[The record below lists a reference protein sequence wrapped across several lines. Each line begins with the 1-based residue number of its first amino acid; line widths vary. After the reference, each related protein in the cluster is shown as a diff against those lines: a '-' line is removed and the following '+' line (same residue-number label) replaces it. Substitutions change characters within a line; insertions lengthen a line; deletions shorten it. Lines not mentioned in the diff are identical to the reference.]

1 LKFIDFL
8 RFELPSFTSSGS
20 APQKPALLIV
30 DFILDPIYKKLLSKP
45 QQGVEMMKMI
55 HTAVAAAAVF
65 ATTFAAAA
73 SADTLD
79 DVVDRGTLR
88 CGVVLD
94 FPPIGYRDANNEPAG
109 FDVDYCA
116 DLAAAL
122 EVEHEIMP
130 LTWSERLPVIV
141 TGRAD
146 VVFGATS
153 DSLQRARTVGF
164 TIPYAI
170 YYAQGV
176 VGADSGITTFEDI
189 RGKRVAAAVG
199 TVPEQEW
206 LKIAA
211 EWGEEGNYQGYQSE
225 NEVFLAVAQ
234 GKADIGITTNT
245 AVLPI
250 TQQYDTILAG
260 PRMPWTTDYT
270 SVVAKRQDVSWLN
283 YLNLFVTHQVR
294 SGRYQEL
301 WGKYVGGDAPELR
314 IPGVMY

>member
-1 LKFIDFL
+1 MLKRSIA
-8 RFELPSFTSSGS
+8 TG
-20 APQKPALLIV
+20 ALL
-30 DFILDPIYKKLLSKP
+30 LA
-45 QQGVEMMKMI
+45 M
-55 HTAVAAAAVF
+55 AVPV
-65 ATTFAAAA
+65 

-79 DVVDRGTLR
+79 DVIDRGTLR

-94 FPPIGYRDANNEPAG
+94 FPPIGYRDENNEPAG
-109 FDVDYCA
+109 FDVDYCKDMA
-116 DLAAAL
+116 TAL
-122 EVEHEIMP
+122 EVELEILP
-130 LTWSERLPVIV
+130 LTWAERLPVIV

-153 DSLQRARTVGF
+153 DSLARAKTVGF
-164 TIPYAI
+164 SIPYAI

-176 VGADSGITTFEDI
+176 VGKDSGIVNFEDI
-189 RGKRVAAAVG
+189 RGKRVAAGLG

-206 LKIAA
+206 LKIAK
-211 EWGEEGNYQGYQSE
+211 EWGEEDLYQGYQSE

-245 AVLPI
+245 AVKPI
-250 TQQYDTILAG
+250 TEQYDNVIAG

-270 SVVAKRQDVSWLN
+270 SVVGKREDVSWLN

-301 WGKYVGGDAPELR
+301 WGKYVGGEAPELR

>member
-1 LKFIDFL
+1 ML
-8 RFELPSFTSSGS
+8 
-20 APQKPALLIV
+20 
-30 DFILDPIYKKLLSKP
+30 KKLSAVLALS
-45 QQGVEMMKMI
+45 
-55 HTAVAAAAVF
+55 VAATGPAV
-65 ATTFAAAA
+65 
-73 SADTLD
+73 ADTLD

-94 FPPIGYRDANNEPAG
+94 FPPIGYRDANNDPAG
-109 FDVDYCA
+109 FDVDYCS
-116 DLAAAL
+116 DLASAL
-122 EVEHEIMP
+122 EVEYEILP
-130 LTWSERLPVIV
+130 VTWAERLPVIV

-153 DSLQRARTVGF
+153 DSLERARTVGF

-176 VGADSGITTFEDI
+176 VNVDSGIETFEDI
-189 RGKRVAAAVG
+189 RGKRVAGAVG

-211 EWGEEGNYQGYQSE
+211 AWNEEDNYQGYQSE

-234 GKADIGITTNT
+234 GKADIGLTTNT

-250 TQQYDTILAG
+250 TEQYDTIVAG
-260 PRMPWTTDYT
+260 PRMPWGTDYT
-270 SVVAKRQDVSWLN
+270 SVVGKREDVTWLN
-283 YLNLFVTHQVR
+283 YLNLFITHQAR

-314 IPGVMY
+314 IPGVLY

>member
-1 LKFIDFL
+1 
-8 RFELPSFTSSGS
+8 
-20 APQKPALLIV
+20 
-30 DFILDPIYKKLLSKP
+30 
-45 QQGVEMMKMI
+45 MI
-55 HTAVAAAAVF
+55 KNVMAAAVLSF
-65 ATTFAAAA
+65 AVSVPAM
-73 SADTLD
+73 ADTLD

-109 FDVDYCA
+109 FDVDYCN

-122 EVEHEIMP
+122 EVEPEILP
-130 LTWSERLPVIV
+130 VTWAERLPVIV

-153 DSLQRARTVGF
+153 DSLARARTVGF

-170 YYAQGV
+170 YFAQGV
-176 VGADSGITTFEDI
+176 VNSQSGIKSFDDI

-206 LKIAA
+206 LKIAK
-211 EWGEEGNYQGYQSE
+211 EWGEENLYQGYQSE

-234 GKADIGITTNT
+234 GKADIGLTTNT
-245 AVLPI
+245 AVKPI
-250 TQQYDTILAG
+250 TEQYDTIEPG

-270 SVVAKRQDVSWLN
+270 SVVAKRTDVTWLN
-283 YLNLFVTHQVR
+283 FLNLFITHQVR
-294 SGRYQEL
+294 SGRYEEL
-301 WGKYVGGDAPELR
+301 WGKYVGGEAPELR

>member
-1 LKFIDFL
+1 
-8 RFELPSFTSSGS
+8 
-20 APQKPALLIV
+20 
-30 DFILDPIYKKLLSKP
+30 
-45 QQGVEMMKMI
+45 MMKMI

-146 VVFGATS
+146 VVFCATS

>member
-1 LKFIDFL
+1 MFIKRFL
-8 RFELPSFTSSGS
+8 ALGALVLMTA
-20 APQKPALLIV
+20 AP
-30 DFILDPIYKKLLSKP
+30 
-45 QQGVEMMKMI
+45 
-55 HTAVAAAAVF
+55 AA
-65 ATTFAAAA
+65 
-73 SADTLD
+73 ADTLD

-94 FPPIGYRDANNEPAG
+94 FPPIGFRDANNEPAG
-109 FDVDYCA
+109 FDVDYCK

-122 EVEHEIMP
+122 EVEFEILP
-130 LTWSERLPVIV
+130 LTWAERLPVIV

-153 DSLQRARTVGF
+153 DSLARARTVGF

-176 VGADSGITTFEDI
+176 VGKDSGIESFDDI

-211 EWGEEGNYQGYQSE
+211 EWGEENLYQGYQSE

-245 AVLPI
+245 AVKPI
-250 TQQYDTILAG
+250 TDQYDNVIPG

-270 SVVAKRQDVSWLN
+270 SVVGPRKDVSWLN
-283 YLNLFVTHQVR
+283 YLNLFITHQVR

-301 WGKYVGGDAPELR
+301 WGNYVGGEAPELR

>member
-1 LKFIDFL
+1 MKK
-8 RFELPSFTSSGS
+8 T
-20 APQKPALLIV
+20 
-30 DFILDPIYKKLLSKP
+30 IL
-45 QQGVEMMKMI
+45 
-55 HTAVAAAAVF
+55 TAAITAAFF
-65 ATTFAAAA
+65 ATSFSVPAW
-73 SADTLD
+73 ADTLD

-94 FPPIGYRDANNEPAG
+94 FPPIGYRDAHNEPAG
-109 FDVDYCA
+109 YDVEYCA

-122 EVEHEIMP
+122 EVEHEILP

-146 VVFGATS
+146 VVFGGTS
-153 DSLQRARTVGF
+153 DSLARARTVGF
-164 TIPYAI
+164 SIPYAI
-170 YYAQGV
+170 YYAQGIV
-176 VGADSGITTFEDI
+176 NAESGIETIEDM

-211 EWGEEGNYQGYQSE
+211 EWGEEANYQGYQSE
-225 NEVFLAVAQ
+225 NEVFLAVTQ

-250 TQQYDTILAG
+250 TQQYDNILAG

-270 SVVAKRQDVSWLN
+270 SVVGKREDVTWLN

-301 WGKYVGGDAPELR
+301 WGKYVGGEAPELR
-314 IPGVMY
+314 IPGVFY

>member
-1 LKFIDFL
+1 M
-8 RFELPSFTSSGS
+8 RFKQFFAITAVVLMASS
-20 APQKPALLIV
+20 PAL
-30 DFILDPIYKKLLSKP
+30 
-45 QQGVEMMKMI
+45 
-55 HTAVAAAAVF
+55 
-65 ATTFAAAA
+65 
-73 SADTLD
+73 ADTLD
-79 DVVDRGTLR
+79 EVVDRGTLR

-116 DLAAAL
+116 DLATAL
-122 EVEHEIMP
+122 EVEYEILP
-130 LTWSERLPVIV
+130 LTWAERLPVIV

-153 DSLQRARTVGF
+153 DSLARARTVGF

-176 VGADSGITTFEDI
+176 VGADSGIESFEDI

-206 LKIAA
+206 LKIAE
-211 EWGEEGNYQGYQSE
+211 EWGETDLYQGYQSE

-245 AVLPI
+245 AVKPI
-250 TQQYDTILAG
+250 TEQYDNIIAG

-270 SVVAKRQDVSWLN
+270 SVVAKRKDVSWLN

-301 WGKYVGGDAPELR
+301 WGQYVGGEAPELR

>member
-1 LKFIDFL
+1 MI
-8 RFELPSFTSSGS
+8 R
-20 APQKPALLIV
+20 
-30 DFILDPIYKKLLSKP
+30 KL
-45 QQGVEMMKMI
+45 V
-55 HTAVAAAAVF
+55 AVAALSL
-65 ATTFAAAA
+65 AAALPA
-73 SADTLD
+73 RADTLD
-79 DVVDRGTLR
+79 EVVDRGQLK

-94 FPPIGYRDANNEPAG
+94 FPPIGYRDEKNEPAG
-109 FDVDYCA
+109 FDVEYCK

-122 EVEHEIMP
+122 EVEPIIYP
-130 LTWSERLPVIV
+130 VTWAERLPVIV

-153 DSLQRARTVGF
+153 DSLARARTVGF

-176 VGADSGITTFEDI
+176 VNTESGIKTFDDI
-189 RGKRVAAAVG
+189 RGKRVAAAIG

-211 EWGEEGNYQGYQSE
+211 EWGEESLYQGYQSE

-234 GKADIGITTNT
+234 GKADIGLTTNT
-245 AVLPI
+245 AVKPI
-250 TQQYDTILAG
+250 TEQYEALEPG

-270 SVVAKRQDVSWLN
+270 SVVGKREDVTWLN
-283 YLNLFVTHQVR
+283 FLNLFVTHQVR
-294 SGRYQEL
+294 SGRYDEL
-301 WGKYVGGDAPELR
+301 WAKYVGGEAPELR

>member
-1 LKFIDFL
+1 
-8 RFELPSFTSSGS
+8 
-20 APQKPALLIV
+20 
-30 DFILDPIYKKLLSKP
+30 
-45 QQGVEMMKMI
+45 MMKMI

-73 SADTLD
+73 RADTLD

>member
-1 LKFIDFL
+1 MLKRSIA
-8 RFELPSFTSSGS
+8 TG
-20 APQKPALLIV
+20 ALL
-30 DFILDPIYKKLLSKP
+30 LA
-45 QQGVEMMKMI
+45 M
-55 HTAVAAAAVF
+55 AVPV
-65 ATTFAAAA
+65 

-79 DVVDRGTLR
+79 DVIDRGTLR

-109 FDVDYCA
+109 FDVDYCKDMA
-116 DLAAAL
+116 TAL
-122 EVEHEIMP
+122 EVELEILP
-130 LTWSERLPVIV
+130 LTWAERLPVIV

-153 DSLQRARTVGF
+153 DSLARAKTVGF
-164 TIPYAI
+164 SIPYAI

-176 VGADSGITTFEDI
+176 VGKDSGIVNFEDI
-189 RGKRVAAAVG
+189 RGKRVAAGLG

-206 LKIAA
+206 LKIAK
-211 EWGEEGNYQGYQSE
+211 EWGEENLYQGYQSE

-245 AVLPI
+245 AVKPI
-250 TQQYDTILAG
+250 TEQYDNVIAG

-270 SVVAKRQDVSWLN
+270 SVVGKREDVSWLN

-301 WGKYVGGDAPELR
+301 WGKYVGGEAPELR

>member
-1 LKFIDFL
+1 MKKFVL
-8 RFELPSFTSSGS
+8 
-20 APQKPALLIV
+20 
-30 DFILDPIYKKLLSKP
+30 
-45 QQGVEMMKMI
+45 
-55 HTAVAAAAVF
+55 AAAGF
-65 ATTFAAAA
+65 AITLAAAPA

-79 DVVDRGTLR
+79 DVIDRGVLR

-94 FPPIGYRDANNEPAG
+94 FPPIGFRDANNEPAG

-122 EVEHEIMP
+122 DVEYEIMP
-130 LTWSERLPVIV
+130 LTWAERLPVIV

-153 DSLQRARTVGF
+153 DTLERARTVGF

-176 VGADSGITTFEDI
+176 VGVDSGIETFEDI

-206 LKIAA
+206 LEIAA
-211 EWGEEGNYQGYQSE
+211 EWGEEDLYQGYQSE

-234 GKADIGITTNT
+234 GRADIGITTNT

-250 TQQYDTILAG
+250 TQQYDTVIAG

-270 SVVAKRQDVSWLN
+270 SVVAERTDVSWLN

-301 WGKYVGGDAPELR
+301 WGQYVGGEAPELR

>member
-1 LKFIDFL
+1 
-8 RFELPSFTSSGS
+8 
-20 APQKPALLIV
+20 
-30 DFILDPIYKKLLSKP
+30 
-45 QQGVEMMKMI
+45 MMKMI
-55 HTAVAAAAVF
+55 HTAVAAAAIF

-130 LTWSERLPVIV
+130 LTWAERLPVIV